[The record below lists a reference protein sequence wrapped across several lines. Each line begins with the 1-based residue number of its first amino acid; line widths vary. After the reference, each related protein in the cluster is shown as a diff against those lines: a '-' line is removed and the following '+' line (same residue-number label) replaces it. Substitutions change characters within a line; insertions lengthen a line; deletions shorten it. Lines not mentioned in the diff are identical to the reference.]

1 MAFFKAFEQLIARH
15 LGRTFDSYAEHLADE
30 LRANPERIRYN

>member
-1 MAFFKAFEQLIARH
+1 MAFIEAFEQLIARH
-15 LGRTFDSYAEHLADE
+15 LGRTWDSYAAYLADE